1 MSKAGIVLV
10 AILVIVL
17 IAISSATFAFYSAS
31 RDEFTF
37 YVGSASGQSVALT
50 IDSSS
55 TGLRP
60 ATTTAGIK
68 SYTKSTTDS
77 RYQRAIYVI
86 RYENGAS
93 DPVNVKF
100 YITGVEYTTA
110 NGGSFTASDL
120 VYIKS
125 IIDFGFVTNV
135 ANNVDHADDAAGLKW
150 VKEYDENNANATMSN
165 QITVSGGA
173 VGYLYCYIRFDV
185 TQELVPPAFDGMK
198 ISFKIASSITDSQ
211 S

>member
-17 IAISSATFAFYSAS
+17 IAISSATFAFYYAS

-50 IDSSS
+50 INSSS
-55 TGLRP
+55 VGLRP

-77 RYQRAIYVI
+77 RYQRALYII

-100 YITGVEYTTA
+100 YIDDVVYT
-110 NGGSFTASDL
+110 NSSGGSFSNTDL
-120 VYIKS
+120 AYITT

-135 ANNVDHADDAAGLKW
+135 ANNVEHADDAEGLKW
-150 VKEYDENNANATMSN
+150 VKEYNDTPANMSN
-165 QITVSGGA
+165 QITVAGGA
-173 VGYLYCYIRFDV
+173 VGYLYCYIRFNV
-185 TQELVPPAFDGMK
+185 TQELVPPAFDDMK
-198 ISFKIASSITDSQ
+198 ISFKIASSIVDA
-211 S
+211 

>member
-1 MSKAGIVLV
+1 MKKTSILIIAIV
-10 AILVIVL
+10 AIVL
-17 IAISSATFAFYSAS
+17 IAASSAIYAFYSAS

-68 SYTKSTTDS
+68 SYTKSSEDS
-77 RYQRAIYVI
+77 RYQRALYVI

-93 DPVNVKF
+93 DAVNVNF
-100 YITGVEYTTA
+100 YITDVVYTTA
-110 NGGSFTASDL
+110 QGGSFSASDL
-120 VYIKS
+120 LYIKQ
-125 IIDFGFVTNV
+125 IIDFGFITESTNSV
-135 ANNVDHADDAAGLKW
+135 EHADNAEGLKW
-150 VKEYDENNANATMSN
+150 VKEYDQTAANMSN
-165 QITVSGGA
+165 QITVAGSTS
-173 VGYLYCYIRFDV
+173 GYLYCYIRFNV
-185 TQELVPPAFDGMK
+185 TQELVPPAFDDMK
-198 ISFKIASSITDSQ
+198 ISFKIASSISN